1 MCCFRSKSTNKQL
14 YLKAIGVLVRL
25 QRQLALVL
33 SNLEANQ
40 AQFPISFWWFWNSDL
55 VLVVR
60 VATRSAQKSR
70 TSTRNPHMR
79 PLRQHKQR
87 NTTQGA
93 QTRGLASFRGPRL
106 HNPPLPTCPQSR
118 GSSLDRTPS
127 GPLADSTQPP
137 GPLPSLLITTGAD
150 TFDRKPP
157 RVAAV
162 MCSGITVN
170 HPTVP
175 RSTPFGSKQYGKMAP
190 SEPFAPVSTFQPCRL
205 PAMSWSQL

>member
-1 MCCFRSKSTNKQL
+1 MEK
-14 YLKAIGVLVRL
+14 VLVCWMTL
-25 QRQLALVL
+25 GPSLVKRQLPRCALCIIVL
-33 SNLEANQ
+33 GGSGSLRCLQPNQ
-40 AQFPISFWWFWNSDL
+40 NPNGFQVKLLICGFGPKTTQDTGP
-55 VLVVR
+55 
-60 VATRSAQKSR
+60 TRSQ
-70 TSTRNPHMR
+70 
-79 PLRQHKQR
+79 
-87 NTTQGA
+87 
-93 QTRGLASFRGPRL
+93 
-106 HNPPLPTCPQSR
+106 PPLPTCPQSR